1 MNLQHIFLFFNKQQD
16 ILDNNEIQLNKRRT
30 NKHIGYNFKLF
41 CVFHDVINYA
51 ICHTH
56 LCFMFFML
64 CGVRVSCFTVVLHFT
79 IK

>member
-41 CVFHDVINYA
+41 CVLHDVINYA
-51 ICHTH
+51 IFHTH

-64 CGVRVSCFTVVLHFT
+64 MWFSCFVFYCSFAFYH
-79 IK
+79 